1 MSDIVAALSERRTL
15 RRLPSRLRTPC
26 RLTRVTAEGSWLAT
40 VRNVS
45 GKGIGLIANRPV
57 NPGMLLT
64 VELPTK
70 GAQAEPRLMRV
81 TNSKPQPDPH
91 YWQVGCEFIREL
103 DRQELDALKAR
114 TPSIVP
120 SRERRTAVRHI
131 TKLKTACKLVRV
143 IEVGPWMAT
152 IRNISP
158 RGISLIANRP
168 FRQGMVL
175 SVELPGRRGKYG
187 KARLL
192 KVSHARP
199 QAGNKWWVLGGAF
212 YTKLSKE
219 ELAGLV

>member
-45 GKGIGLIANRPV
+45 GKGIGLIANRP
-57 NPGMLLT
+57 
-64 VELPTK
+64 
-70 GAQAEPRLMRV
+70 
-81 TNSKPQPDPH
+81 
-91 YWQVGCEFIREL
+91 
-103 DRQELDALKAR
+103 
-114 TPSIVP
+114 
-120 SRERRTAVRHI
+120 
-131 TKLKTACKLVRV
+131 
-143 IEVGPWMAT
+143 
-152 IRNISP
+152 
-158 RGISLIANRP
+158 

-175 SVELPGRRGKYG
+175 SVELPGKGGKYG

-212 YTKLSKE
+212 YSKLSKE